1 MQALHPSKT
10 ASHLVM
16 KANKKEKR
24 KKEKIGR
31 TASIRD

>member
-1 MQALHPSKT
+1 VQALHPSKT

-24 KKEKIGR
+24 KKKERKKER
-31 TASIRD
+31 KDW